1 VPDDG
6 GGSDHQVVYHGGA
19 VGVAAVAAAAS
30 YENACALLRA
40 RDYGSEGSDK
50 RIKGH
55 FDGHSKGQPVAWLP
69 VTQKEADP
77 EAKTAGLGSERG
89 TDATTVC

>member
-1 VPDDG
+1 MPTRYCG
-6 GGSDHQVVYHGGA
+6 RGIM
-19 VGVAAVAAAAS
+19 AAKAPTSAS
-30 YENACALLRA
+30 
-40 RDYGSEGSDK
+40 RDTSMDTAK
-50 RIKGH
+50 AT
-55 FDGHSKGQPVAWLP
+55 VAWLP